1 MKYDLQVSQ
10 IQPVISGAQNI
21 LIAIS
26 TEITIDRLA
35 SGLALYLS
43 LKQAGK
49 NVAIVTDGTLTVGF
63 THLFGIGNVKNQLP
77 QNSSGNYTITLGNVV
92 APDGHIPAL
101 QNLDWS
107 PTGQTKS
114 DLKLV
119 FHVNPGQTFEP
130 TFVTPAH
137 EGGNFD
143 LIITLGANTW
153 LSLGSIYANN
163 SQIFAGTTVLNIDN
177 QAENT
182 NFGQINLVDGGSSLS
197 EIIGLILSSLNLP
210 YEGDCASN
218 IIAGL
223 YSVTNGLQT
232 GSADTYDAMAQAL
245 RVGGQKPSTVPNT
258 APMADMM
265 PQQPVSQPA
274 TMPATPFDSAQGM
287 SATPVWAQTPTTPAP
302 IQSGSAPQGLD
313 ISPFLNPQNFSMET
327 ATENEPEPQP
337 QQSAEEV
344 PMGEQAQT
352 VTPEADW
359 LTPKIFKS
367 SKIG

>member
-10 IQPVISGAQNI
+10 IQPVITGAQNI
-21 LIAIS
+21 LIAIP
-26 TEITIDRLA
+26 TEVTIDRLA
-35 SGLALYLS
+35 SGLALFLS
-43 LKQAGK
+43 LKQANK
-49 NVAIVTDGTLTVGF
+49 NVAIVTDGVLTVGF

-92 APDGHIPAL
+92 TPDGHIPAL
-101 QNLDWS
+101 QNLDWA

-119 FHVNPGQTFEP
+119 FHVNPGQKFEP
-130 TFVTPAH
+130 TFVTPSH

-153 LSLGSIYANN
+153 LSLGSVYSNN
-163 SQIFAGTTVLNIDN
+163 SQLFTNSTVLNIDN

-182 NFGQINLVDGGSSLS
+182 NFGQINLVDGGVSLS
-197 EIIGLILSSLNLP
+197 EIIGSMLPSLNLP

-223 YSVTNGLQT
+223 YASTSNLQT
-232 GSADTYDAMAQAL
+232 AGADTYEVMAQSL
-245 RVGGQKPSTVPNT
+245 RVGGQKPSNIANT
-258 APMADMM
+258 APIETTQPQPVTSSSTPIWAQTGQAM
-265 PQQPVSQPA
+265 QQPLTLVQPQPA
-274 TMPATPFDSAQGM
+274 TS
-287 SATPVWAQTPTTPAP
+287 
-302 IQSGSAPQGLD
+302 GLD
-313 ISPFLNPQNFSMET
+313 ISPFLNPNNFSVDT
-327 ATENEPEPQP
+327 SSAPVTQQQP
-337 QQSAEEV
+337 QIIEQPSQEEV
-344 PMGEQAQT
+344 PIGEQAQT